1 MLKRKTLTLRRD
13 LGLFEATMCGMGI
26 IFGAGIYVLMGAATG
41 IAGNAVWL
49 SFLIASIIAVFTG
62 LSYAELSS
70 LFPKDSG
77 EYIYAEKAF
86 GKKIAFIVGYFIILA
101 GVVSA
106 SAVALGFAGYFDA
119 LFGIEY
125 LVPVAIALLAVFS
138 FVNFYGIKHAVKASI
153 IFTCIETS
161 GLLLIIALGFKYIG
175 SVNYFEM
182 PHGLTGVFSAS
193 ALVFFAFLGFDS
205 IIKLSEETKNPTKI
219 IPKALLLAISIT
231 TTVYVLVAISAVSI
245 LGWDKIAASTA
256 PLADVAAAALGSNAF
271 ILLAA
276 IALFSTANT
285 VLIILIA
292 TSRMIY
298 GMSKDDDR
306 SLPETFSQ
314 VHKKR
319 RTPWI
324 AVISVLLLSSAFAMI
339 GDITIVAELTNFA
352 VFSAFMVVNAS
363 LIALRYKSPNLKRKF
378 KVPLNIGK
386 FPVLPLLG
394 IITCIFMLA
403 NLELIV
409 IAGGITLIAVGLLM
423 HYGLKELKY
432 IKA

>member
-70 LFPKDSG
+70 VFPKDSG

-125 LVPVAIALLAVFS
+125 LVPVAITLLAVFS

-306 SLPETFSQ
+306 SLPETFSR

-324 AVISVLLLSSAFAMI
+324 AVVSVLLLSSAFAMI

-363 LIALRYKSPNLKRKF
+363 LIALRYKSPKLKRKF

-423 HYGLKELKY
+423 HYGLREFKY
-432 IKA
+432 IRA

>member
-1 MLKRKTLTLRRD
+1 
-13 LGLFEATMCGMGI
+13 
-26 IFGAGIYVLMGAATG
+26 
-41 IAGNAVWL
+41 
-49 SFLIASIIAVFTG
+49 
-62 LSYAELSS
+62 
-70 LFPKDSG
+70 
-77 EYIYAEKAF
+77 
-86 GKKIAFIVGYFIILA
+86 
-101 GVVSA
+101 
-106 SAVALGFAGYFDA
+106 
-119 LFGIEY
+119 
-125 LVPVAIALLAVFS
+125 
-138 FVNFYGIKHAVKASI
+138 
-153 IFTCIETS
+153 
-161 GLLLIIALGFKYIG
+161 
-175 SVNYFEM
+175 M
-182 PHGLTGVFSAS
+182 PHGLNGVFSAS

-231 TTVYVLVAISAVSI
+231 TIVYILVAISAVSI

-271 ILLAA
+271 ILLAV

-298 GMSKDDDR
+298 GMSRDDDR
-306 SLPETFSQ
+306 SLPKIFSN
-314 VHKKR
+314 VHEKR

-324 AVISVLLLSSAFAMI
+324 AVVSVLLLASMFAMI

-352 VFSAFMVVNAS
+352 VFSAFIVVNAS

-394 IITCIFMLA
+394 IITCFFMLA
-403 NLELIV
+403 NLELSV
-409 IAGGITLIAVGLLM
+409 IAGGVGLIALGLLI
-423 HYGLKELKY
+423 HYSLRELKY

>member
-1 MLKRKTLTLRRD
+1 MLRRKPLTLRRD

-49 SFLIASIIAVFTG
+49 SFLIASIIAIFTG

-70 LFPKDSG
+70 AFPKDAG

-125 LVPVAIALLAVFS
+125 LVPVAIVLLAVFS
-138 FVNFYGIKHAVKASI
+138 FVNFYGIKHAAKASI

-231 TTVYVLVAISAVSI
+231 TVVYVLVAISAVSI

-271 ILLAA
+271 ILLAT

-298 GMSKDDDR
+298 GMSEDKDR
-306 SLPETFSQ
+306 SLPEVFSR

-324 AVISVLLLSSAFAMI
+324 AIVSVLLLASTFAMI

-363 LIALRYKSPNLKRKF
+363 LIALRYKLPNLKRKF

-386 FPVLPLLG
+386 FPILPLFG

-403 NLELIV
+403 NLELVV
-409 IAGGITLIAVGLLM
+409 IAGGVALIAVGLLM
-423 HYGLKELKY
+423 HYGLREFKY